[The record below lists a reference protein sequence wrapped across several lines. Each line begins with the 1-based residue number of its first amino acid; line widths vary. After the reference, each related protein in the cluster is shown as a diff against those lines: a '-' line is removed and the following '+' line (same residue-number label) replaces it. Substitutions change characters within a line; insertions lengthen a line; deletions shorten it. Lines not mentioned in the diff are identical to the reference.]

1 MAQLINYIRTFS
13 GAFETSYTSQIKQV
27 IYALLLFLPTLVW
40 FSESS
45 ILLLPLVLITLDF
58 STIRANFLKIFDV
71 QKRKRILI
79 LILLY
84 LLASYLN
91 KLFFGLPISCYKDYY
106 AWFLLLPTLL
116 FTGLYFKDFK
126 FSSVFIFLVV
136 FEVFVCIVEYALQ
149 VRTFFLASYPKIDFT
164 SNFLYDYRTFG
175 LSVNSSVVSFKILCA
190 LILLELKLF
199 KKWTYYFILIVLYI
213 GAIVTFNRALLLTI
227 FFMNALQFLLS
238 LFADQHKLKRMRQ
251 AATPTILFILIFVA
265 FSKNSIWTELN
276 KRHPEKQQLGVV
288 HPRAKN
294 KTIASLGCNDQ
305 YQPNLQIGQQLD
317 TSLMLNRLLIRN
329 TAQVNTS
336 GRTLIWANYLQFIHG
351 HLWFGNGSDKLYF
364 KEKNPETGAVK
375 LIHAHNSFLQLLA
388 TNGILLSSLLLLI
401 LCFIWQRKHLI
412 LIITL
417 LFFSVFQ
424 YGIFWGFSILDVLLV
439 SLLLSDF
446 ERKNE
451 PY

>member
-1 MAQLINYIRTFS
+1 
-13 GAFETSYTSQIKQV
+13 
-27 IYALLLFLPTLVW
+27 
-40 FSESS
+40 
-45 ILLLPLVLITLDF
+45 
-58 STIRANFLKIFDV
+58 
-71 QKRKRILI
+71 
-79 LILLY
+79 
-84 LLASYLN
+84 
-91 KLFFGLPISCYKDYY
+91 
-106 AWFLLLPTLL
+106 
-116 FTGLYFKDFK
+116 
-126 FSSVFIFLVV
+126 VV

-199 KKWTYYFILIVLYI
+199 KKWTYYFILIILYI

-227 FFMNALQFLLS
+227 FFMSALQFLLS